1 MSAMPKRLVLE
12 KVEQAHGVQLLE
24 TLGADVWV
32 LGTRR
37 RRGDYQGTM
46 QTPGIADVF
55 AVMPCHL
62 VGIHDAPERR
72 ALWWEAK
79 AVGGRLS
86 DDQERF
92 QRCCREADLWHVVG
106 PFDALVEALV
116 GAGYIKAESVAHYRL
131 PQNLPRQ
138 PDADR
143 PARARTQPH
152 AKPHQGLVGRK
163 G

>member
-1 MSAMPKRLVLE
+1 MKRLVLE
-12 KVEQAHGVQLLE
+12 KVEQAHGVELLQ

-32 LGTRR
+32 LGHPRR
-37 RRGDYQGTM
+37 KGDYQGTM
-46 QTPGIADVF
+46 QTPGLADVW
-55 AVMPCHL
+55 AVLPPASRL
-62 VGIHDAPERR
+62 VTHPPQSRR

-79 AVGGRLS
+79 AVGGVMS
-86 DDQERF
+86 EDQKRF
-92 QRCCREADLWHVVG
+92 QLRCQQADVWHVVG
-106 PFDALVEALV
+106 PFDALIEALV